1 MSYNGSGTFSIN
13 SAGQPVITGT
23 VISSTAFNALTADL
37 ATGLSTAI
45 TKDGQTTTT
54 ARILFAQGISSTL
67 TTDATSTTTGSIIT
81 AGGISTQKAL
91 FVGTTS
97 NFAGTMT
104 AAAITTSGALTL
116 GGTLRLPSAVTT
128 TAQINYA
135 NQATGDWSAF
145 ANLNQS
151 YLFTAGTDQFL
162 FRIDAET
169 GSYIF
174 KTPTKTMLT
183 LSAATGAATFG
194 GAVGI
199 GMTPTNVL
207 DITQTQDNRSS
218 VALLNS
224 SAGTS
229 ASSRFFLSNGSA
241 GASFQFYGTGFTT
254 SGTAKQNGLFIG
266 NSGAGGIVID
276 CQVSAPLCFAIND
289 AEAARF
295 DTSGNLLV
303 NRTTSINGNAK
314 FQVTGNDV
322 NYTSII
328 NDGTA
333 TNGCQLIRFASNT
346 GGIGTVTNA
355 ANVAVAYNTTS
366 DKNLKTLVGTRENGD
381 LFDLVEWNEF
391 TWNKAPQIGV
401 QVGVFAQ
408 DIQKLIP
415 NVVAEGRGVLGDED
429 YEPWQ
434 VNYTGLV
441 PYLGAEVKSLRA
453 RVVLLEA
460 RLTALENK

>member
-1 MSYNGSGTFSIN
+1 MSYNGSGTFVVN
-13 SAGQPVITGT
+13 SSGQPVVTGT

-91 FVGTTS
+91 WVGTTS
-97 NFAGTMT
+97 NFAGAMT
-104 AAAITTSGALTL
+104 GTTLALTKASAGDAL
-116 GGTLRLPSAVTT
+116 TWTNGGSTPKTGYLYSDSNVIAMFNVAGAGAGRNGIQISSTAVTVDINAG
-128 TAQINYA
+128 TATA
-135 NQATGDWSAF
+135 E
-145 ANLNQS
+145 
-151 YLFTAGTDQFL
+151 FTAN
-162 FRIDAET
+162 
-169 GSYIF
+169 GSSSA
-174 KTPTKTMLT
+174 LT
-183 LSAATGAATFG
+183 ISGRQ
-194 GAVGI
+194 
-199 GMTPTNVL
+199 TNVL
-207 DITQTQDNRSS
+207 VGN
-218 VALLNS
+218 N
-224 SAGTS
+224 GTGNYNFMS
-229 ASSRFFLSNGSA
+229 MNGSIVDGYHIGLVGGA
-241 GASFQFYGTGFTT
+241 TADPSVYLDSGYVSSTPGNVVFRIGGAS
-254 SGTAKQNGLFIG
+254 AH
-266 NSGAGGIVID
+266 
-276 CQVSAPLCFAIND
+276 
-289 AEAARF
+289 AEVARF
-295 DTSGNLLV
+295 DSSGNLLV

-453 RVVLLEA
+453 RVATLEA